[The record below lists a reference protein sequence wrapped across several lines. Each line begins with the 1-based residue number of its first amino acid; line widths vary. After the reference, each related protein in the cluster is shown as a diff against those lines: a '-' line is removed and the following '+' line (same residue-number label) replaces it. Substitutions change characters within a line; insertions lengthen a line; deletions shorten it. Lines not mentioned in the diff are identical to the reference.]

1 MCFVLVNISAHAHDN
16 THAHTCSISL
26 HLLLSARYFFL
37 CSALLSSSSCT
48 VLPSSSLPPGPS
60 STCRNIIKKNTW
72 LQISCLSSAA
82 KITFCTKFSQN
93 VEYKQKYLIKILTWA
108 QMFRIWQE
116 MMVHITSPDPNSTPP
131 GSNSASKMCPPNRGG
146 KAKPEKSS
154 II

>member
-60 STCRNIIKKNTW
+60 STCRNIIKKHLASDILSLKCCQNDF
-72 LQISCLSSAA
+72 LYQIFPKCRIKTEISDQNLNLSSDVQNM
-82 KITFCTKFSQN
+82 TGNDGSYHLSRSQL
-93 VEYKQKYLIKILTWA
+93 Y
-108 QMFRIWQE
+108 
-116 MMVHITSPDPNSTPP
+116 TSRLQL
-131 GSNSASKMCPPNRGG
+131 CL
-146 KAKPEKSS
+146 
-154 II
+154 